1 MQDPHRGNK
10 QDKKRIEAAVKRSRN
25 GWFGQIA
32 SILRKEKLDEDTWD
46 NLEELLIGGDV
57 GVKTSY
63 QLLENLRIRARNE
76 NAKSKADILA
86 ILKQDMTKTLD
97 SVNSNKS
104 FIPEGKPTVIL
115 MVGVNGAGK
124 TTNIAKMANLYKN
137 AGQRVILGAADTF
150 RAAAIDQLQI
160 WGDKIGID
168 VIAHQYG
175 ADPGAVAYDTIQAAK
190 ARQIDVILID
200 TAGRLHTKFNLM
212 QELEKIKKILD
223 SQNVNSLKVLVTID
237 ATTGQNGLFQAKAF
251 IDSVACDGVLLSK
264 TDSSSKGGIVF
275 SIASELNLPILYMGT
290 GENLDDIVPFDSEG
304 YVQGLFEDLD

>member
-237 ATTGQNGLFQAKAF
+237 ATTGQNGLFQAN
-251 IDSVACDGVLLSK
+251 
-264 TDSSSKGGIVF
+264 
-275 SIASELNLPILYMGT
+275 SI
-290 GENLDDIVPFDSEG
+290 
-304 YVQGLFEDLD
+304 Q